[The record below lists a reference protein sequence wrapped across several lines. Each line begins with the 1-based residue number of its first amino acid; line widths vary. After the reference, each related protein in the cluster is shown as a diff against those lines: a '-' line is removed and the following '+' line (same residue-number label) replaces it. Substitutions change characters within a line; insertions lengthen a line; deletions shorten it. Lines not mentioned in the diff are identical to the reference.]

1 MMGTTI
7 AVQLG
12 LGFAFFI
19 LGLLIG
25 PAFTRIQHTNHGVTL
40 AEVRSHADESVTG
53 IRTWFARRREEKSV
67 AAPMNPKDKLAL
79 GIIVGII
86 VVVAYGRYHTAAL
99 VAMIALASFVTIIAT
114 IALVRLSRAGVITD
128 HRGVGFA
135 LTSAYLVTAV
145 GVINVVLLSDPP
157 AGGELLRAFLNGS
170 GQVPG
175 GGLTSFLFTA
185 YQVLGAI
192 SCIAVGLISTAFSFA
207 LLSAL
212 SVYTGAWAQWI
223 HKLTYALC
231 AFSWSWAGAVG
242 AMLFTISSILLSS
255 GLAFTWIAGS

>member
-1 MMGTTI
+1 MEGTI
-7 AVQLG
+7 GVQLS
-12 LGFAFFI
+12 LGFAFYV

-25 PAFTRIQHTNHGVTL
+25 PAFTRIQHTNHGATL
-40 AEVRSHADESVTG
+40 AEVRVRADESVTG
-53 IRTWFARRREEKSV
+53 IRTWFAQRREQRPVTTS
-67 AAPMNPKDKLAL
+67 MDPKDKLVL
-79 GIIVGII
+79 GIFVGII

-99 VAMIALASFVTIIAT
+99 VAMIALASSVTIIAT

-157 AGGELLRAFLNGS
+157 AGGELLRAFLDGS
-170 GQVPG
+170 EQVPG

-212 SVYTGAWAQWI
+212 SVYTGAWGQWI
-223 HKLTYALC
+223 HKVTYALC
-231 AFSWSWAGAVG
+231 AFSWSWASAIGAL
-242 AMLFTISSILLSS
+242 LFTILSLLLSS
-255 GLAFTWIAGS
+255 GLAFTWITRS